1 MIIQVDTR
9 EHKGKNDHI
18 IAFLDLN
25 KIKWIRSKLVVGDYL
40 NLENPRVVVDRKYGL
55 QEVAQNLTS
64 DHERFRKEC
73 ELAKELGY
81 RLIVLIEEEN
91 INRLEKV
98 PTWYNYRKKFSPKA
112 ITGKQ
117 LHKIM
122 VTMTDRYGVEW
133 KFSTRQHY
141 GRKLIELLEKCE

>member
-1 MIIQVDTR
+1 MIVQIDTR
-9 EHKGKNDHI
+9 EHKGKNDHV

-40 NLENPRVVVDRKYGL
+40 NLENPRVVVDRKASM
-55 QEVAQNLTS
+55 QEIAHNLTS
-64 DHERFRKEC
+64 DHERFKREC

-81 RLIVLIEEEN
+81 RLIILIEDET

-98 PTWYNYRKKFSPKA
+98 PSWYNYRKKFSPKA

-122 VTMTDRYGVEW
+122 ITMSDRYGVEW
-133 KFSTRQHY
+133 RFSTRANY
-141 GRKLIELLEKCE
+141 GRKLVEILEG

>member
-1 MIIQVDTR
+1 MIIQIDTR

-18 IAFLDLN
+18 IDFLDLN
-25 KIKWIRSKLVVGDYL
+25 KIKWIRSKLVVGDYM
-40 NLENPRVVVDRKYGL
+40 NIENPRIVVDRKFGL

-64 DHERFRKEC
+64 DHERFRREC

-91 INRLEKV
+91 INRIEKV
-98 PTWYNYRKKFSPKA
+98 PTWYNFRKKYSPKA
-112 ITGKQ
+112 ISGKQ

-122 VTMTDRYGVEW
+122 ITMTDRYGVEW
-133 KFSTRQHY
+133 KFSTRQNY
-141 GRKLIELLEKCE
+141 GRKLVELLERCE

>member
-1 MIIQVDTR
+1 MIVQIDTR
-9 EHKGKNDHI
+9 EHKGKNDHVT
-18 IAFLDLN
+18 AFLDSN

-40 NLENPRVVVDRKYGL
+40 NLENPHIVVDRKASM
-55 QEVAQNLTS
+55 QEIAQNLTN
-64 DHERFRKEC
+64 DHDRFKREC

-81 RLIVLIEEEN
+81 RLIVLIEDER
-91 INRLEKV
+91 INHLEKV

-133 KFSTRQHY
+133 QFSTRANY
-141 GRKLIELLEKCE
+141 GKNLVAILEG

>member
-1 MIIQVDTR
+1 MIVQIDTR
-9 EHKGKNDHI
+9 EHKGKNDHVT
-18 IAFLDLN
+18 AFLDLN

-40 NLENPRVVVDRKYGL
+40 NLENPHIVVDRKASM
-55 QEVAQNLTS
+55 QEIAQNLTN
-64 DHERFRKEC
+64 DHDRFKREC

-81 RLIVLIEEEN
+81 RLIVLIEDER
-91 INRLEKV
+91 INHLEKV

-133 KFSTRQHY
+133 QFSTRANY
-141 GRKLIELLEKCE
+141 GKNLVAILEG